1 MSTWADWISN
11 SLLNKAVNGHIY
23 NNVLTDAAL
32 IGHNGTV
39 WASTKGFTFIHDEI
53 GDLSE
58 LFEQSENKIPS
69 IFIGGKKYQVT
80 HYEKAAFVYLKIKEG
95 GATIAKTRQ
104 TYVIGIYNTSKKYRY
119 DGKELPQCA
128 GMCNMVVE
136 ELAELLK
143 TMNY

>member
-1 MSTWADWISN
+1 M
-11 SLLNKAVNGHIY
+11 
-23 NNVLTDAAL
+23 TDAAL
-32 IGHNGTV
+32 IGHDGAI
-39 WASTKGFTFIHDEI
+39 WASTKGLVVKPDEI
-53 GDLSE
+53 EKLAE
-58 LFEQSENKIPS
+58 LFKQSENKIPS

-128 GMCNMVVE
+128 GMCNIVVE
-136 ELAELLK
+136 ELAGILK
-143 TMNY
+143 GMNY